1 MLSEICIRN
10 FAIIQELRVSFGAG
24 LNVISGETG
33 TGKSIIVGAV
43 SLLLGDRAST
53 DMIRSSEETAVVEAC
68 FNIAGMEFLQDKLR
82 EMGFY
87 DGDGDDLII
96 RRTVSRSGKNKVYI
110 NGTMAS
116 LTVLSSISESLVN
129 ICSQHEHQLIL
140 NRENHIDILDAFG
153 DLSALRRE
161 YGELYGRFNSLK
173 ARQQE
178 LVALSLRNKAEEE
191 LHRFQLSEITNAGI
205 NTGED
210 EALLEEKKVMT
221 HAQKLLSYA
230 DAAHDSLYGKKGSV
244 LEVLRISMV
253 NIGEIKKIDRGFK
266 VEEQDL
272 EAMYYQLEDVAAT
285 IRHYGKNLSF
295 DPRRLDAVEERLELL
310 GRLKRKY
317 GGTLEAVL
325 KRKDDLEDALKDVS
339 TVNDEM
345 EQTARTIDQCRLQLT
360 EKAEMLSQKRREA
373 AERLQA
379 AIEGEIHSLRMD
391 RASFAVV
398 FRHFPDCDD
407 DLFKVKGIDDVEF
420 YLSTSAGEDLKP
432 LTRIASGGELSRI
445 VLAIKKVLTGA
456 GPLGTII
463 FDEVDS
469 GIGGATAEIV
479 GEKLKEAAAH
489 YQVICITHLP
499 QIACFADRHYLVA
512 KEKREERMN
521 TSIRFLSEEERL
533 DEITRMLAGVELT
546 EKAREYARE
555 MLKTSRA
562 HA

>member
-10 FAIIQELRVSFGAG
+10 FAIIHELRVSFGAG

-33 TGKSIIVGAV
+33 TGKSIIIGAV

-53 DMIRSSEETAVVEAC
+53 EMIRSSEETAVVEAC
-68 FNIAGMEFLQDKLR
+68 FNIAGMEFLQDKLK

-87 DGDGDDLII
+87 DGDELII

-116 LTVLSSISESLVN
+116 LNVLSSISESLVN
-129 ICSQHEHQLIL
+129 ICGQHEHQLIL

-153 DLSALRRE
+153 DLHALRQE

-173 ARQQE
+173 ARQRE
-178 LVALSLRNKAEEE
+178 LEVLSLRSKAEEE
-191 LHRFQLSEITNAGI
+191 LHRFQLSEIINAGI

-210 EALLEEKKVMT
+210 EALLKEKQVMT
-221 HAQKLLSYA
+221 HAQKLLAYA
-230 DAAHDSLYGKKGSV
+230 DAAHDSLYGNKGSV
-244 LEVLRISMV
+244 LEALRTVMA

-272 EAMYYQLEDVAAT
+272 EAMYYQLEDIAAT

-325 KRKDDLEDALKDVS
+325 KRKDALEDALKDIS

-345 EQTARTIDQCRLQLT
+345 VQTARTIDQCRLQLT
-360 EKAEMLSQKRREA
+360 EKAEILSQKRREA

-379 AIEGEIHSLRMD
+379 SIEGEIHSLRMD
-391 RASFAVV
+391 RASFAVI
-398 FRHFPDCDD
+398 FRQFPDGD

-420 YLSTSAGEDLKP
+420 YLSTSAGEELKP
-432 LTRIASGGELSRI
+432 LARIASGGELSRI

-456 GPLGTII
+456 GHLGTII

-512 KEKREERMN
+512 KEEKEERVN

-546 EKAREYARE
+546 EKAREHARE
-555 MLKTSRA
+555 MMKTSRVNA
-562 HA
+562 